1 MISLAMAKSF
11 PLLIL
16 LILLISAFIM
26 PLVKNNRVVKG
37 ISLGSMMMAAVLS
50 VITMIYVVKNG
61 SFVYR
66 IGHWDAPWGIEFYIS
81 PMEAAIGVLFT
92 WVAGLILWYSLYS
105 LEKEIP
111 SEKLPFYYLLVN
123 VLIGALLGIVYSND
137 IFNCFV
143 FVEISTLASCGIV
156 VIKDKKEN
164 IKAALKYLIL
174 SCLGSG
180 LFLMGIAFLYSI
192 TGNLNMTF
200 IYKEVAAAQYVY
212 PNVILISVVLFTIG
226 LGVKSA
232 MFPLH
237 TWLPDAHSSA
247 PSVSSAL
254 LSSLVLKGFVILLIK
269 ILFRALGFTLVKE
282 LPILDLILIL
292 GSLGMIM
299 GSVFAILQ
307 KEIKRVIA
315 YSSVAQVG
323 YIFFGIGLASELG
336 VAVALYHVFGHAVT
350 KAMLFLTVGAMIET
364 TGKKKIEDFKGIG
377 KEMPITLGLFT
388 LGALSMVGIPILP
401 GFVSKWNLALASISA
416 GKPILV
422 AIILI
427 SSILNALYYFPVVIH
442 GFFGEENLKDRV
454 YKSKQKPVKEMLPVI
469 CLSVA
474 VLFVGLI
481 SEPLI
486 QLFSLGLK

>member
-1 MISLAMAKSF
+1 MAISKNFPLMILLMLMISSF
-11 PLLIL
+11 V
-16 LILLISAFIM
+16 M
-26 PLVKNNRVVKG
+26 PLVKKNAVVKG
-37 ISLGSMMMAAVLS
+37 LSIGTMSTAAGLSMMTMVYVL
-50 VITMIYVVKNG
+50 KKG
-61 SFVYR
+61 SFFYR
-66 IGHWDAPWGIEFYIS
+66 IGHWDAPWGIEFYIG
-81 PMEAAIGVLFT
+81 PMEAAVSVLFT

-105 LEKEIP
+105 IEKEIALD
-111 SEKLPFYYLLVN
+111 KLRFYYLLVN

-200 IYKEVAAAQYVY
+200 IYKEIMKVQDVY
-212 PNVILISVVLFTIG
+212 PNVILISVVLFTVG

-282 LPILDLILIL
+282 LPILDMILIL

-299 GSVFAILQ
+299 GSIFAILQ
-307 KEIKRVIA
+307 KEIKRMIA
-315 YSSVAQVG
+315 YSSVAQIG

-336 VAVALYHVFGHAVT
+336 VAVAVYHIFGHAVT
-350 KAMLFLTVGAMIET
+350 KALLFLSVGAMIEM
-364 TGKKKIEDFKGIG
+364 TGKKKIEELKGIG
-377 KEMPITLGLFT
+377 KEMPITLGLFAI
-388 LGALSMVGIPILP
+388 GALSMVGIPILP
-401 GFVSKWNLALASISA
+401 GFISKWNLALASIGA
-416 GKPILV
+416 GKPMMIAV
-422 AIILI
+422 ILI

-442 GFFGEENLKDRV
+442 GFFGEENLKERI

-469 CLSVA
+469 CLSIA
-474 VLFVGLI
+474 MLFVGLA

-486 QLFSLGLK
+486 QLFSQGLK